1 MGTDFTSYPVAEV
14 LGIFRAKNGGFEPLL
29 PTVPLTSE
37 EARRNPIFYILSL
50 NPDMS
55 DENLIIDIIYDRL
68 SPLRL
73 QDLQRG
79 TDIPR
84 GVRLW
89 PDWFTIP
96 PYDEMHD
103 LDGRTVYPRA
113 AGIHTVQIRAGCRK
127 FARMGRVRD
136 FSGENGGYTSP
147 VFEFSIS
154 PGE

>member
-1 MGTDFTSYPVAEV
+1 MGTNFMSYPVAEV

-29 PTVPLTSE
+29 PAVPLTPE

-55 DENLIIDIIYDRL
+55 DENLIMDIIYDGL

-73 QDLQRG
+73 QDLKRG

-89 PDWFTIP
+89 PDWFSIP

-103 LDGRTVYPRA
+103 LDGRIVHPRA
-113 AGIHTVQIRAGCRK
+113 PGIHTVQIRTGCRK
-127 FARMGRVRD
+127 FAQMGRVRD
-136 FSGENGGYTSP
+136 FSEENGGYTST